1 MPVSPKPLFSVP
13 PFRPAHWV
21 SPRVR
26 MRDGDITGA
35 QRALAELGYYQ
46 PRPGLGFAPV
56 AERRL
61 FEGLKTFQ
69 AAQGLAPDGVMGPDG
84 PTAQMLDAAR
94 HAKAT
99 AGAARPARAALG
111 RGANLP
117 LDATVGEGG
126 RNLEADVRA
135 AKRALALVGY
145 YPREKARD
153 PDGRTGKA
161 DGHDFEF
168 GLGAFQRR
176 FGLPADRRMAPFGPT
191 QEKLDRLLQPG
202 LDRAFGF
209 DLEQPRRAA
218 DGSESPL
225 LIAPD
230 AGGGPS
236 AEAEIL
242 GGLRGHILGHV
253 ADVRR
258 EDALYGFGGGD
269 ALAGGEGED
278 ALNDSA
284 AGEAA
289 DADAP
294 AETEGESSEDDGP
307 ARPAAPERSDEMVPA
322 DEQGDDTADE
332 ALYRAVDGIASDL
345 SGRQVAEVL
354 RLAEERDVDALD
366 SAALR
371 ELADWVRENRPDF
384 AADLGAKLASG
395 ELDAEELSRRTVL
408 QARRLKSGAG
418 QSYVLKARL
427 ADHVAVLRD
436 LYQEQGLSAD
446 EAANK
451 VAARL
456 TEATRGATGETVADV
471 ALAILEFAPG
481 AGEAL
486 SLVEAAKLKAQIDEA
501 RARGDF
507 ETAGSLETSLA
518 LALAGAIPFVG
529 KVAKLGKWGRKLYQF
544 IDGQG
549 ARRKL
554 LKWEKDFAK
563 EFRAHTL
570 ESVFDPEAWAKLD
583 VETRKSLESQFSL
596 AKGRQGEALLRETLD
611 RAGMSRALKEERRL
625 RRYRAVFHDGR
636 PDRFRHFDEVAYGQL
651 KKRLFGLV
659 VRPVQHGNAWA
670 YEIKVANSKLSKNQR
685 LIDASV
691 ESDTVDLVPALAK
704 DADGSLPEVD
714 KQIRNLRVPLGA
726 VPETRLVE
734 DVLGAL
740 NTKGAPPELL
750 ENVEKAIRQAYKIE
764 RVLAV
769 KGHQALADRLTLA
782 AVLGAAGAATITQS
796 DDRTKDRRNGRSS

>member
-35 QRALAELGYYQ
+35 QRALADLGHYR

-209 DLEQPRRAA
+209 DLEQPRRTA
-218 DGSESPL
+218 DGSESLL

-269 ALAGGEGED
+269 ALVGGEGED

-284 AGEAA
+284 AGEATE
-289 DADAP
+289 ADAP
-294 AETEGESSEDDGP
+294 AETEGESGEDDGP
-307 ARPAAPERSDEMVPA
+307 ARSVAPERSDERVPA

-384 AADLGAKLASG
+384 AEDLRAKLASG

-554 LKWEKDFAK
+554 LKWEKDFTK

-570 ESVFDPEAWAKLD
+570 ESVFDPEAWAMLD
-583 VETRKSLESQFSL
+583 VETRKSLESIFSH
-596 AKGRQGEALLRETLD
+596 AKGRQSEVLLRETLD
-611 RAGMSRALKEERRL
+611 RAGLKRALKEESRK
-625 RRYRAVFHDGR
+625 RRYRTRFKDGR
-636 PDRFRHFDEVAYGQL
+636 PDRFRHFDEVAYGEL
-651 KKRLFGLV
+651 KKAFLGMVILP
-659 VRPVQHGNAWA
+659 VRKDDAWA
-670 YEIKVANSKLSKNQR
+670 YEIKSANSRLSTNQKIIDEAVSSGEAKL
-685 LIDASV
+685 
-691 ESDTVDLVPALAK
+691 EPALAK
-704 DADGSLPEVD
+704 SSKETLPAVQTE
-714 KQIRNLRVPLGA
+714 IRHLRVPLG
-726 VPETRLVE
+726 VIPEDRLVE
-734 DVLGAL
+734 DVLSAL
-740 NTKGAPPELL
+740 RDKKASTNLCR
-750 ENVEKAIRQAYKIE
+750 NVENAIHQAYDIE
-764 RVLAV
+764 QTFRKNGHGELAE
-769 KGHQALADRLTLA
+769 QITIA
-782 AVLGAAGAATITQS
+782 AVLSAAGAVTAVGANE
-796 DDRTKDRRNGRSS
+796 DF